1 MPRFTRT
8 VLLLVLFA
16 LAIAAPPALAGST
29 PRDSS
34 PRAVQETPGLMAGL
48 WHALVRTFAPLGSIM
63 DPNGAPTATCDR
75 GSIMDPNGCPG
86 AQATPDLGS
95 IMDPDG

>member
-1 MPRFTRT
+1 MPRSTRT

-16 LAIAAPPALAGST
+16 FAIAAPPALAGGTS
-29 PRDSS
+29 RDPS
-34 PRAVQETPGLMAGL
+34 PRVVRETPGLMAGL
-48 WHALVRTFAPLGSIM
+48 WHALVHTFAPSGSIM
-63 DPNGAPTATCDR
+63 DPNGATAAACDR

-86 AQATPDLGS
+86 ARATPDLGS